1 MTQDEKIARTRQ
13 LLSAP
18 PRQLMYLPERVV
30 IGCTETSP
38 GLVDVECYPELRRY
52 CIPIPK
58 KRIQPEPN
66 EIGYT

>member
-18 PRQLMYLPERVV
+18 PRQD
-30 IGCTETSP
+30 IKT
-38 GLVDVECYPELRRY
+38 PELE
-52 CIPIPK
+52 PP

>member
-18 PRQLMYLPERVV
+18 PREHIMTQQEFDEAMRRTIERMG
-30 IGCTETSP
+30 IIDP
-38 GLVDVECYPELRRY
+38 DFAAKP
-52 CIPIPK
+52 

>member
-18 PRQLMYLPERVV
+18 PRQREEDTCGAHIYTGWHSTEGRPCDCHGV
-30 IGCTETSP
+30 IQE
-38 GLVDVECYPELRRY
+38 V
-52 CIPIPK
+52 PK
-58 KRIQPEPN
+58 PKRIQPEPN

>member
-1 MTQDEKIARTRQ
+1 MTQEEKIERTRQ

-18 PRQLMYLPERVV
+18 PRQD
-30 IGCTETSP
+30 IKTTEP
-38 GLVDVECYPELRRY
+38 P
-52 CIPIPK
+52 